1 VPRGLGVS
9 RGNDDPRGD
18 SLLLVEHRLSTRT
31 HATVN
36 AALLLALRRAMAGV
50 RIVFASDP
58 RHADFVE
65 EVLRV
70 HGEGFRESGVAFCA
84 IPAPRPRPVAG
95 RARFLI
101 DRVRTLQ
108 TVGRVIRETEPGGV
122 VYCSAAGTDSL
133 FLGRFLG
140 RSIPTLVVVHEL
152 NRLVPSSAGARLL
165 RYALKAARTTSLR
178 FVVLGPSILAGL
190 QRVDP
195 ALASRFC
202 AVPVPCLHPR
212 LSRQGPDRGLEGC
225 RDAAAGESSAARR
238 PVRFGRMGGDGRGGA
253 GTFLEVARAVQK
265 RTPAARFVMVGST
278 GLGRSTTAS
287 QVEIE
292 GYSETPLSYAEY
304 CRRAASID
312 YAVWVGDAAQYQLTA
327 SASVVD
333 AVAFAKPLVT
343 LRNPFTEWLF
353 DTFGD
358 IGCLCS
364 DSAEMVEAIVSRAE
378 QGIST
383 EYLEEV
389 AHVRR
394 AQQFFS
400 LERTGHLL
408 RDHLEQL
415 GRPSR
420 VKTLREP

>member
-1 VPRGLGVS
+1 
-9 RGNDDPRGD
+9 
-18 SLLLVEHRLSTRT
+18 
-31 HATVN
+31 
-36 AALLLALRRAMAGV
+36 
-50 RIVFASDP
+50 
-58 RHADFVE
+58 
-65 EVLRV
+65 
-70 HGEGFRESGVAFCA
+70 
-84 IPAPRPRPVAG
+84 
-95 RARFLI
+95 
-101 DRVRTLQ
+101 
-108 TVGRVIRETEPGGV
+108 
-122 VYCSAAGTDSL
+122 
-133 FLGRFLG
+133 
-140 RSIPTLVVVHEL
+140 
-152 NRLVPSSAGARLL
+152 
-165 RYALKAARTTSLR
+165 
-178 FVVLGPSILAGL
+178 
-190 QRVDP
+190 
-195 ALASRFC
+195 
-202 AVPVPCLHPR
+202 
-212 LSRQGPDRGLEGC
+212 
-225 RDAAAGESSAARR
+225 
-238 PVRFGRMGGDGRGGA
+238 
-253 GTFLEVARAVQK
+253 
-265 RTPAARFVMVGST
+265 MVGST

-420 VKTLREP
+420 VQTLREP